1 MKVAIAANGVGEK
14 LKNAVKAYLVK
25 KGYDMVDLSDADI
38 FTATMNV
45 VEKIKDKSAD
55 RGIVVDDYAAASFMI
70 ASKNHGIVC
79 APVYEYYTAD
89 MTRRHNS
96 TQMICL
102 GAGITSE
109 KLSCELAQA
118 FLDTEYA
125 GGRHQIRVDM
135 LDRML

>member
-1 MKVAIAANGVGEK
+1 MKIAIAAISVGEH
-14 LKNAVKAYLVK
+14 LKDVVKAYLLDKNYEV
-25 KGYDMVDLSDADI
+25 VDVSDPDI

>member
-1 MKVAIAANGVGEK
+1 MKIAIAANQVGEH
-14 LKNAVKAYLVK
+14 LKDVVKDYLEE
-25 KGYDMVDLSDADI
+25 KGYEVEDLSDADI

-45 VEKIKDKSAD
+45 VEQIRSSRAD
-55 RGIVVDDYAAASFMI
+55 RGIVVDDYAAAPFMI

-102 GAGITSE
+102 GADITSE

-125 GGRHQIRVDM
+125 AGRHQVRVDM